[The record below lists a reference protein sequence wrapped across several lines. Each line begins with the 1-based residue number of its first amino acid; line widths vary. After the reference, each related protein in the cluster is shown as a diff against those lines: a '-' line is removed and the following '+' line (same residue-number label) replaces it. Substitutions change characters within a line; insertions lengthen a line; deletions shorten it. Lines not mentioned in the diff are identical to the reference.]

1 MHSAKELLMLFGF
14 VLATSILV
22 GAQSCLAADG
32 QSPSEFP
39 NLLDP
44 CASPLGANPGNRN
57 PFNTFTDLGAWH
69 GYALP
74 DLSDSGSYGAFIG
87 PVYVLRWPWYMG
99 RAFNKIEITDAVSG
113 ELIDLE
119 ECEPEELVWY
129 PGAMRQSY
137 AVDDLRIQLELRFVT
152 NRTSMVRTS
161 IINQSNRA
169 RRLSLSWTG
178 TLMRYYKA
186 PYRDAMSLWPQH
198 DGITVAFANIPGYS
212 TGTERFTIRYPFP
225 VEAKVDGYTY
235 TVQAPGHIDLA
246 PGSEWAFA
254 TTSSLTFTKDE
265 DAREQAVSSI
275 VFANPEKTVIHAEDR
290 WRELL
295 AHGLADVPAD
305 PELRKIAV
313 KCIMTLI
320 GNWRSA
326 AGDLK
331 SDGIAP
337 SISASYF
344 ASGFWAWD
352 TWKQAVAVAH
362 FHPKLAEKSIQSM
375 FDFQIEPDDTSRPQ
389 DDGMITDCVFQN
401 SDENNSR
408 NSKPPLAAWAVWEVY
423 RKNAD
428 MRFLSEMYP
437 RLLRYH
443 RWWYSNR
450 DHDGNGMAEYGATVH
465 PDHVD
470 RDAMIEA
477 AAWES
482 GMDNAPRF
490 DGDYAIDILENRN
503 SQGVLVGYSLSQESV
518 DLNSYLY
525 AEKVYLAKIAR
536 ELGHDAE
543 AAALEEEAL
552 YIADF
557 VCTHMWDDGTG
568 FFYDIDIT
576 TKRPLIERGK
586 GIEGA
591 IPLWAGL
598 ARPEQASRVR
608 DALMDPSMFNTAM
621 PFPTVS
627 ADNPRYS
634 PERYWRGPVWLDQAY
649 FAVEGLGR
657 YGYAD
662 DARLMAGKLLH
673 AAEGLAGNSPITENY
688 NPETGAGLNAANFSW
703 SAACFY
709 LLITECIGRK

>member
-352 TWKQAVAVAH
+352 T
-362 FHPKLAEKSIQSM
+362 
-375 FDFQIEPDDTSRPQ
+375 
-389 DDGMITDCVFQN
+389 
-401 SDENNSR
+401 
-408 NSKPPLAAWAVWEVY
+408 
-423 RKNAD
+423 
-428 MRFLSEMYP
+428 
-437 RLLRYH
+437 
-443 RWWYSNR
+443 
-450 DHDGNGMAEYGATVH
+450 
-465 PDHVD
+465 
-470 RDAMIEA
+470 
-477 AAWES
+477 
-482 GMDNAPRF
+482 
-490 DGDYAIDILENRN
+490 
-503 SQGVLVGYSLSQESV
+503 
-518 DLNSYLY
+518 
-525 AEKVYLAKIAR
+525 
-536 ELGHDAE
+536 
-543 AAALEEEAL
+543 
-552 YIADF
+552 
-557 VCTHMWDDGTG
+557 
-568 FFYDIDIT
+568 
-576 TKRPLIERGK
+576 
-586 GIEGA
+586 
-591 IPLWAGL
+591 
-598 ARPEQASRVR
+598 
-608 DALMDPSMFNTAM
+608 
-621 PFPTVS
+621 
-627 ADNPRYS
+627 
-634 PERYWRGPVWLDQAY
+634 
-649 FAVEGLGR
+649 
-657 YGYAD
+657 
-662 DARLMAGKLLH
+662 
-673 AAEGLAGNSPITENY
+673 
-688 NPETGAGLNAANFSW
+688 
-703 SAACFY
+703 
-709 LLITECIGRK
+709 